1 MRVRC
6 RLVRPKAHSFC
17 GSSRPRPV
25 SSVAL
30 RLTLVCRYFASRTIS
45 SSRDSFLALLTENA
59 RPRAGVCAGSRG
71 LTLLEQRASRL
82 HSSTPWHCAR
92 RIVASTC

>member
-45 SSRDSFLALLTENA
+45 SSRDSFLALAENA
-59 RPRAGVCAGSRG
+59 RPRAGVCAGSRD
-71 LTLLEQRASRL
+71 LTLLEQRVSRP
-82 HSSTPWHCAR
+82 HSSTP
-92 RIVASTC
+92 